1 MPSHSNRS
9 TQTLQLHEK
18 NFIISGSLTFV
29 AMITRHQ
36 GRGMQEFSSF
46 QSWLIF
52 NLLIYRI
59 YAYFHL
65 QIYAIQLEKH
75 DLVLPRITVIVFGG
89 EKTWRLNIL
98 GIFGQAIGPQC
109 RTVGLVCGG
118 KACCRQLLTRRH
130 RQLWVR
136 LYASRCVKFV
146 HFPTFL
152 LLKHWNLA
160 HYDTNLADL
169 LSRLVLPNLLHLI
182 GITIGCVGIQNLR
195 SSGKMEVLF
204 FFAPKSNNA

>member
-9 TQTLQLHEK
+9 TQTLQLRQ

-36 GRGMQEFSSF
+36 GTGMQEFSSF

-59 YAYFHL
+59 YAYFHHFKYMPSNWRSMIL
-65 QIYAIQLEKH
+65 FYQESPSLFLVEK
-75 DLVLPRITVIVFGG
+75 
-89 EKTWRLNIL
+89 KTWRLNIL

-118 KACCRQLLTRRH
+118 KACCRQLLTRKH

-136 LYASRCVKFV
+136 LYASPCVKFV
-146 HFPTFL
+146 TFP
-152 LLKHWNLA
+152 
-160 HYDTNLADL
+160 
-169 LSRLVLPNLLHLI
+169 
-182 GITIGCVGIQNLR
+182 
-195 SSGKMEVLF
+195 LF
-204 FFAPKSNNA
+204 FCWSTGIWHIMTQI